1 LIFVTVGTHHQPFDR
16 LLNALAALDGDELVV
31 QYGPAEPPPGVTRA
45 KAYMPFDSMLECFRE
60 ADAVVTHAGVGS
72 ILCARR
78 EGHTPLV
85 VPRRHDLGEHVDE
98 HQAEL
103 TRALEARG
111 SVVAI
116 WEIDEL
122 AEKVAA
128 APPRRTST
136 DAGEAPLCGSVRAAL
151 LGEAAQPSET

>member
-1 LIFVTVGTHHQPFDR
+1 MIFVTVGTHHQPFDR
-16 LLNALAALDGDELVV
+16 LLGALDQLGDERLVV
-31 QYGPAEPPPGVTRA
+31 QYGPAEPPPGATRA
-45 KAYMPFDSMLECFRE
+45 EAYMPFEQMLECFRQ
-60 ADAVVTHAGVGS
+60 ADAVITHAGVGS

-111 SVVAI
+111 SVVAV
-116 WEIDEL
+116 WDVAAL
-122 AEKVAA
+122 AGLLAA
-128 APPRRTST
+128 APPRRAAAESS
-136 DAGEAPLCGSVRAAL
+136 EAPLCASVRTAL
-151 LGEAAQPSET
+151 TGEA